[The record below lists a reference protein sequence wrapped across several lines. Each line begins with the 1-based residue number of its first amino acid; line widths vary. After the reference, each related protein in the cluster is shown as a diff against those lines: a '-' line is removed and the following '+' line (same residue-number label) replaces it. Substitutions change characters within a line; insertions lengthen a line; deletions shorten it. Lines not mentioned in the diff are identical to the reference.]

1 MLEAEALESLEL
13 KDCTLQHFGLVSKG
27 SLCILRIKD
36 AFFSEL
42 DIGLKTGMLEVLHLS
57 YAKTQWPGLRDFL
70 SKIPNLKELQFKGL
84 QLHLKAIGWVFP
96 CLKHL
101 TITLDYD
108 VMKGNIDQVLL
119 SQWASLLEEVVLS
132 ELESTTTP
140 MTDFVSGL
148 RCSSKVPAA

>member
-27 SLCILRIKD
+27 SLRILRIKD
-36 AFFSEL
+36 ASFFEL
-42 DIGLKTGMLEVLHLS
+42 DIGLKTGMLEVLNLG
-57 YAKTQWPGLRDFL
+57 YAKTQWPELRDCL

-84 QLHLKAIGWVFP
+84 QLHLKAIGWVSR
-96 CLKHL
+96 CLKHF

-140 MTDFVSGL
+140 MTDLS
-148 RCSSKVPAA
+148 RD